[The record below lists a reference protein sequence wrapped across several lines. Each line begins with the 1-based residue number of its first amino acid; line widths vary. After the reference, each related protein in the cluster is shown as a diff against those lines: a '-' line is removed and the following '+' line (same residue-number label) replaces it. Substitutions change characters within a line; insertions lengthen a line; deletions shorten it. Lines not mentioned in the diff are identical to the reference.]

1 MNQTTNPTPEN
12 IFAHTNPHT
21 FALFLS
27 LRYTRAVINTSF
39 IILTAI
45 LLFFGYKNPA
55 GVFALIFYNGLFFA
69 LKNYYHTAK
78 NYPSTSYD
86 VPPSLSHIIPEKLDL
101 SEQAANQLCL
111 PAAVLIHI
119 FLAIGFLY
127 RMPLSIEDMR
137 AFPLIMLSLVL
148 ITRYLSY
155 FLLKIYLSNHQKNK
169 SNSQ

>member
-1 MNQTTNPTPEN
+1 MKQTTNPTPKRDC
-12 IFAHTNPHT
+12 ACDDPHT

-27 LRYTRAVINTSF
+27 LRYTRAVINTSL

-55 GVFALIFYNGLFFA
+55 GVFALVFYNGLFFA
-69 LKNYYHTAK
+69 VKNYYQSVK
-78 NYPSTSYD
+78 NYRSTSYN
-86 VPPSLSHIIPEKLDL
+86 VPPSLSHILPEELDL

-119 FLAIGFLY
+119 FLAVGFLY
-127 RMPLSIEDMR
+127 RMALSIEGMR

-155 FLLKIYLSNHQKNK
+155 FLLKIYISNYQKNK
-169 SNSQ
+169 SDSK